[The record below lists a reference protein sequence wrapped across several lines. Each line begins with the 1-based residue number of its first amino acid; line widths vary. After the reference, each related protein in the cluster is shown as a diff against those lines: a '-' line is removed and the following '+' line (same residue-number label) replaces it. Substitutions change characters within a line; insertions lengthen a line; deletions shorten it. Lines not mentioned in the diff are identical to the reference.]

1 MNDLVADA
9 SPLVYKMTQPAA
21 ASIRQL
27 TSRLENATSA
37 ERLEALQELQTVSRS
52 EAKAVGEHALQKVLD
67 FLKEQGSS
75 EEYQES
81 LDLID
86 RLIKTRDSNAAIAN
100 TGIIL
105 STIGN
110 IELLLGRILSI
121 FVLPVLVPVPSLQT
135 CLITSSLFRH
145 DTLCHDNKY
154 FLPFLFNKTKLD
166 LLEHED
172 FTVGLMTS
180 QILTEVHAIDPL
192 RLEECIQECPAGTL
206 LFFCPIPM

>member
-1 MNDLVADA
+1 MDVLVADA
-9 SPLVYKMTQPAA
+9 PPLVYKMTQPAA

-110 IELLLGRILSI
+110 IELLLGRIPSI
-121 FVLPVLVPVPSLQT
+121 FIVPALVPVLVPVPSLQT
-135 CLITSSLFRH
+135 CLITSCFFRH
-145 DTLCHDNKY
+145 DTICHDNKY
-154 FLPFLFNKTKLD
+154 ILPFLSF
-166 LLEHED
+166 
-172 FTVGLMTS
+172 LM
-180 QILTEVHAIDPL
+180 E
-192 RLEECIQECPAGTL
+192 
-206 LFFCPIPM
+206 